1 MNDIN
6 LIILAVSYAVCFFMG
21 AIFGVRILQKRV
33 TEILKKDQKSSVQ
46 DVESSEKI
54 TRVSMPACMMRVEHV
69 DGLMLFYN
77 CEDDKFV
84 CQGSTLDESA
94 KNFCT
99 NTKNELVG
107 MTVINGKK
115 FVFHDFE
122 CLPVIE

>member
-1 MNDIN
+1 
-6 LIILAVSYAVCFFMG
+6 MG
-21 AIFGVRILQKRV
+21 TMFGMRILQKRV
-33 TEILKKDQKSSVQ
+33 TELLKQELKAKTQ
-46 DVESSEKI
+46 DGESSEKI
-54 TRVSMPACMMRVEHV
+54 TRVSMPACIMRVEHV

-99 NTKNELVG
+99 NTKNEFVG
-107 MTVINGKK
+107 MIVVDGKK

-122 CLPVIE
+122 CLPVKE

>member
-6 LIILAVSYAVCFFMG
+6 LLILAASYAVCFFMG

-33 TEILKKDQKSSVQ
+33 TQILKEDQQSKVPDS
-46 DVESSEKI
+46 ESSDQVQ
-54 TRVSMPACMMRVEHV
+54 RVSMPACIMRVEHV
-69 DGLMLFYN
+69 DGIMLFYN
-77 CEDDKFV
+77 TEDDKFV
-84 CQGSTLDESA
+84 CQGATLDESA

-99 NTKNELVG
+99 NTKNEFVG
-107 MTVINGKK
+107 MTIVDGKK

>member
-6 LIILAVSYAVCFFMG
+6 LLLIAASYAVCFFIG

-33 TEILKKDQKSSVQ
+33 ETMLKKEIPENVIQL
-46 DVESSEKI
+46 SENVK
-54 TRVSMPACMMRVEHV
+54 RVSMPACIMRVEHV

-84 CQGSTLDESA
+84 CQGTTLDESA
-94 KNFCT
+94 KNFCII
-99 NTKNELVG
+99 TKNEFVG
-107 MTVINGKK
+107 MTVVDGKK

-122 CLPVIE
+122 CLPVKE